1 MIIPKEKSLSFQ
13 RWEIGSL
20 DKKPTSPIAEVME
33 AASLPTLTPEFPQQ
47 EPPQLPSTEEI
58 EKIYEEARQSGYAAG
73 FSEGKA
79 AHEAT
84 LTESELIHS
93 SHFSA
98 LIENLQD
105 ALSSIDQTV
114 ADQLLLLAVEIAG
127 QVCRSNIAVKKDV
140 LLPIIREAITA
151 LPLHHAHLVLRLNP
165 ADAENVR
172 EYLGEQF
179 AQNGTKIIE
188 DNTITTGGCQLQAGA
203 SEVDASIE
211 TRWKRVLEAIGT
223 EPQAW
228 LTN

>member
-1 MIIPKEKSLSFQ
+1 MIIPKEQSVSFQ
-13 RWEIGSL
+13 RWE
-20 DKKPTSPIAEVME
+20 V
-33 AASLPTLTPEFPQQ
+33 ASLNTKQPQSSTEATAIPSPVPLVQEIPLQELPRLPTQ
-47 EPPQLPSTEEI
+47 EEI
-58 EKIYEEARQSGYAAG
+58 ELIYEEARQQGHAAG
-73 FSEGKA
+73 FAEGKA
-79 AHEAT
+79 EHEAIIAK
-84 LTESELIHS
+84 SETAHS
-93 SHFSA
+93 EHFSA
-98 LIENLQD
+98 LIENLKI

-114 ADQLLLLAVEIAG
+114 ADQLLLLAIEIAG

-165 ADAENVR
+165 QDAENVR

-188 DNTITTGGCQLQAGA
+188 DQTITPGGCQLQAGA

-223 EPQAW
+223 EPQTW